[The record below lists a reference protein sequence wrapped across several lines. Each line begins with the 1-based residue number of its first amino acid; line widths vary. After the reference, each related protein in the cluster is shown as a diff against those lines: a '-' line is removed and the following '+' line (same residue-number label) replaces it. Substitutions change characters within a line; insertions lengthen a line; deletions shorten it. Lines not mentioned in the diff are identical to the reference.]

1 MTTFITTFRGVYPR
15 ASLGL
20 SAVVISCLLFLMNK
34 GNFNWII
41 EIESIMVFSIYSLA
55 IFLGQ
60 LFLRDIVLKPYVFK
74 GKKLVTIIAGAIFGV
89 GTLIT
94 FIL

>member
-1 MTTFITTFRGVYPR
+1 MTTLITTFRGVYPR

-20 SAVVISCLLFLMNK
+20 SAIFISSLLFLLNK
-34 GNFNWII
+34 GSFNWLI

-60 LFLRDIVLKPYVFK
+60 LFLKEIVLKPYTFK
-74 GKKLVTIIAGAIFGV
+74 GKNLVILIAGAIFGV